1 MITLPLCKFHALQ
14 PLDVICF
21 KPFEIAFRKERYTT
35 MVRRNYKKL
44 YKITL
49 IGWVDKSLN
58 LALIRKNVILG
69 FKGVQI

>member
-21 KPFEIAFRKERYTT
+21 KPFKIAFRKERYTI
-35 MVRRNYKKL
+35 MVKRNYTKL

-49 IGWVDKSLN
+49 VRWVDKSLN
-58 LALIRKNVILG
+58 LALIR
-69 FKGVQI
+69 